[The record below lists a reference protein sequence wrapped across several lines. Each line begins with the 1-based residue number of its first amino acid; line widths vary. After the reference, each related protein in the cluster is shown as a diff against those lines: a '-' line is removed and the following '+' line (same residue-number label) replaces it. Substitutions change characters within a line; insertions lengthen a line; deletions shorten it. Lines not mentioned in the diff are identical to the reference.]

1 MYDVTSWTLKKQHR
15 TSNIQHRTSKDIGF
29 WDGPLPVQV
38 GEGLL
43 NYSTTERLFRSKV

>member
-1 MYDVTSWTLKKQHR
+1 MNYPLSTIHYTL
-15 TSNIQHRTSKDIGF
+15 NKDIGF

-43 NYSTTERLFRSKV
+43 NMSKKRSLVIAKFLNSIH